1 MTTLKIFPNSILHGM
16 PAWFWHGGVMMMV
29 MLLEEADAGKRKRK
43 SKGRL
48 VKDRSN
54 NGLAIT
60 IFNPMIDCDYE
71 KLSKYLKSENFEW
84 RQAWWGWRKVMNMD
98 EKKKKCEN
106 EEEDDVSEALL
117 PITCACTVGSCQ
129 VLFVNLTSPQPL
141 SSLFIQ
147 LFICLSWFDRSSRLE
162 RWRSSNEWNQR
173 FRSSPCRIK
182 TRVHLFVLF
191 SPIGALYAIVV

>member
-1 MTTLKIFPNSILHGM
+1 
-16 PAWFWHGGVMMMV
+16 
-29 MLLEEADAGKRKRK
+29 
-43 SKGRL
+43 
-48 VKDRSN
+48 
-54 NGLAIT
+54 
-60 IFNPMIDCDYE
+60 
-71 KLSKYLKSENFEW
+71 
-84 RQAWWGWRKVMNMD
+84 MNMD

-106 EEEDDVSEALL
+106 EEEEDVSEALL

-141 SSLFIQ
+141 SSLFIH

-182 TRVHLFVLF
+182 TGVHLFVLL
-191 SPIGALYAIVV
+191 SPIGALYAIVVQYRAQGDMGCQDLIQSWSCALAVHRLVQYRVEMPQTNF